1 MSVYKNNS
9 PDALKDYHEV
19 RDYILGINKAVQ
31 NVFNS
36 LDPDDNFTEEEL
48 NRYNE
53 IRGKISMAELSG
65 SGLRILFADTE
76 KKTAAEIEQTKGKL
90 SMKVRSGDVVNQ
102 LNLERG
108 DIVISGNRFEINTT
122 NFEVWRGHAYAKG
135 NITATAGTFGGW
147 TIKNNEWVGGANS
160 KIIVHS
166 INADS
171 GTANTIRGYGPVNLN
186 ATAKGNFDTIDF
198 TNSTLSGG
206 FTCSCMEEMG
216 GDKATLNI
224 KNRLYLHTTFRS
236 PGEHQPSSRP
246 QYPDEAP
253 YEGSN
258 RKDYNENTDP
268 TGGLL
273 TSTVSCTKCYS
284 KLAGKYWSDRRL
296 KKNIVPIGEKK
307 AAALLDTLIPSMYS
321 MNGSSER
328 LDGYIAQEVPEEY
341 RTTLKSGFYGL
352 RYRSISAVL
361 DVEMKKY
368 TLALNNALLEAE
380 NERHKE
386 N

>member
-36 LDPDDNFTEEEL
+36 LDPDDNFTEDEL

-65 SGLRILFADTE
+65 AGLRILFEDTE
-76 KKTAAEIEQTKGKL
+76 KKTAAAIEETKGKL

-108 DIVISGNRFEINTT
+108 DIVISGNRFSINSS

-135 NITATAGTFGGW
+135 NITATGGSFGGW
-147 TIKNNEWVGGANS
+147 TIGNNEWVGGANS
-160 KIIVHS
+160 KIVVKS

-171 GTANTIRGYGPVNLN
+171 GSASTVRGYGPVNLK
-186 ATAKGNFDTIDF
+186 ATAMGNFDTIDF

-216 GDKATLNI
+216 GEKAWLRC
-224 KNRLYLHTTFRS
+224 KRLYAYTTYRD
-236 PGEHQPSSRP
+236 PGEGYPPSSP
-246 QYPDEAP
+246 QHPDEAP

-258 RKDYNENTDP
+258 RKNYNENTSP
-268 TGGLL
+268 TGGVL
-273 TSTVSCTKCYS
+273 TGSVNCYAVKS
-284 KLAGKYWSDRRL
+284 SIGGKVWSDRRL
-296 KKNIVPIGEKK
+296 KKNIVRISEEKSK
-307 AAALLDTLIPSMYS
+307 RLLETLIPSTFFFK
-321 MNGSSER
+321 NDSEKMC
-328 LDGYIAQEVPEEY
+328 GFIAQEVPEEY
-341 RTTLKSGFYGL
+341 RVTMKNGFYGL
-352 RYRSISAVL
+352 KYRSISAVL

-368 TLALNNALLEAE
+368 TLALNNALLEVE
-380 NERHKE
+380 NGRHKE

>member
-36 LDPDDNFTEEEL
+36 LDPDDNFTEDEL

-65 SGLRILFADTE
+65 AGLRILFEDME
-76 KKTAAEIEQTKGKL
+76 KKTAAAVEETKGKL

-108 DIVISGNRFEINTT
+108 DIVITGNRFSINST

-135 NITATAGTFGGW
+135 NITATGGSFGGW
-147 TIKNNEWVGGANS
+147 TIGNNEWVGGANS
-160 KIIVHS
+160 KIIVKS

-171 GTANTIRGYGPVNLN
+171 GSASTVRGYGPVNLK
-186 ATAKGNFDTIDF
+186 ATAMGNFDTIDF

-216 GDKATLNI
+216 SSKAWLRC
-224 KNRLYLHTTFRS
+224 KRLYAYTTYRD
-236 PGEHQPSSRP
+236 PGEGYPPSRP

-258 RKDYNENTDP
+258 RKNYNENTSP
-268 TGGLL
+268 TGGVL
-273 TSTVSCTKCYS
+273 TGSVNCYAVKS
-284 KLAGKYWSDRRL
+284 SIGGKTWSDRRL
-296 KKNIVPIGEKK
+296 KENIVRISGEKSQRLLE
-307 AAALLDTLIPSMYS
+307 ALAPSTFFFK
-321 MNGSSER
+321 NDSEQMC
-328 LDGYIAQEVPEEY
+328 GFIAQEVPEEY
-341 RTTLKSGFYGL
+341 RVTMKNGFYGL
-352 RYRSISAVL
+352 KYRSISAVL

-368 TLALNNALLEAE
+368 TLALNNALLEAG